1 MERDPVAHDRKTGY
15 PDDSSPQ
22 TDSEFASR
30 RRPFPVRIPAGLFYF
45 SGTERL
51 TLSFIGKCEGLR
63 TATTILKRTMFQELP
78 FAIST
83 LNYRAEQSARV
94 VPAQG
99 RTGSSAEWD
108 RGRTPA
114 GTWGPTRRPTTPWDR
129 ERSLPQMALGRRD
142 SHGPRGELDPPLAP
156 STEVNLKGS
165 EISL

>member
-1 MERDPVAHDRKTGY
+1 MERDPVAHDRKTWY

-63 TATTILKRTMFQELP
+63 TAKTILKRTMFQELP

-83 LNYRAEQSARV
+83 LNYRAEQSAWGYLHEDGQA
-94 VPAQG
+94 AQRNG
-99 RTGSSAEWD
+99 TEAGHLRAPGVRQGARQLPGTESGLFHRWRWGVGTATGQGGSW
-108 RGRTPA
+108 T
-114 GTWGPTRRPTTPWDR
+114 
-129 ERSLPQMALGRRD
+129 LPSPHLQKL
-142 SHGPRGELDPPLAP
+142 
-156 STEVNLKGS
+156 T
-165 EISL
+165 